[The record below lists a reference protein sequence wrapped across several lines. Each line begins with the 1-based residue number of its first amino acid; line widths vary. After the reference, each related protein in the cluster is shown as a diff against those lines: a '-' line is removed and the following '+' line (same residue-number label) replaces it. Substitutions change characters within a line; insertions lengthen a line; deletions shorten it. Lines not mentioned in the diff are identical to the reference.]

1 MLVEYLMEAFISALL
16 GAFVCHSKAY
26 AFLVISTILGII
38 TTITMKTGFYNP
50 FFTTL
55 EWGLG
60 RLTAQEAGF
69 FAVAQATG
77 VLTAFLIYKNLHI
90 FT

>member
-1 MLVEYLMEAFISALL
+1 MIVEYLMEALISALL
-16 GAFVCHSKAY
+16 AAFVCHSKAY

-38 TTITMKTGFYNP
+38 TTITLKSGFYNP

-55 EWGLG
+55 EWALG

-69 FAVAQATG
+69 FAIAQATG
-77 VLTAFLIYKNLHI
+77 VFTAFWVYNHLRL

>member
-1 MLVEYLMEAFISALL
+1 MLVEYLIEAFISALL
-16 GAFVCHSKAY
+16 AAFVCHSKAY

-38 TTITMKTGFYNP
+38 TTITMKSGFYNP

-55 EWGLG
+55 EWFLG
-60 RLTAQEAGF
+60 RLTGQEAAL
-69 FAVAQATG
+69 FAVAQAMG
-77 VLTAFLIYKNLHI
+77 VATAFLVYTNLHI

>member
-1 MLVEYLMEAFISALL
+1 MIVEYVVEALISALL
-16 GAFVCHSKAY
+16 AGFVCHSKAY

-38 TTITMKTGFYNP
+38 TTITMKSGFYNP

-77 VLTAFLIYKNLHI
+77 VLTTFLIYKHLHL

>member
-1 MLVEYLMEAFISALL
+1 MIMEYCMEALISALL
-16 GAFVCHSKAY
+16 AGFVCHSKAY
-26 AFLVISTILGII
+26 AFLVISSILGII

-60 RLTAQEAGF
+60 RLTAQEAGN
-69 FAVAQATG
+69 FAIAQATG
-77 VLTAFLIYKNLHI
+77 VLVAFLVYKNLHV